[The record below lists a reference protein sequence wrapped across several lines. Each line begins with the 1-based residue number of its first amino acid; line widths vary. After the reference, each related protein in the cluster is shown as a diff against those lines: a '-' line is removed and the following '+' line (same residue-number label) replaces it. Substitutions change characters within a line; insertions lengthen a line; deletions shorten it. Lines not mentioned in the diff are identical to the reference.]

1 MKFVPHAYQA
11 KAIDFIVDHPNCALF
26 LDMGL
31 GKSVVTL
38 TAIQRLKDDYLEIR
52 KVLVVAPK
60 SVARNTWPTEARKWD
75 HLKDLRISVV
85 MGTAAQR
92 KRALEADADVYVVNR
107 ENLVWLV
114 DYCDLTLVR
123 WDFNC
128 VVLDESS
135 SFKNPQARRYKAIRR
150 MRWKIYRLIEL
161 TGTPSPNGLMDL
173 WSQIELLD
181 RGQRLGRTLT
191 TYRSTYF
198 TPGRH
203 NGHVVY
209 EWRPKPGAREAITA
223 AISDICLSMKAEDYL
238 DLPDLIPAGTDIVL
252 TVEERKAYDAFER
265 EQLLQVDE
273 AEIEAVTA
281 AALTNKLL
289 QFTGG
294 AVYDSEHDW
303 HEVGRSKLE
312 ALAELV
318 EMAGEPVLVFYAY
331 QHELSRI
338 QEELAD
344 YAPVVFKG
352 EPDILERWNEGKIQ
366 VLLCHPASVAFGLNM
381 QHGGRVIVWYTP
393 TWNLELYQQANARLY
408 RQGQERPVLLYHL
421 VALGTMDERVMAA
434 LSGKSNMQ
442 EFVMQRIKEL
452 KAGASGASSA
462 FGAVLE
468 RAKP

>member
-1 MKFVPHAYQA
+1 MIFEPHAYQR
-11 KAIDFIVDHPNCALF
+11 KAIDFIIDHPNCALY

-38 TAIQRLKDDYLEIR
+38 TAIQQLIDDYLEVR

-60 SVARNTWPTEARKWD
+60 SVARNTWPTEAKKWD
-75 HLKDLRISVV
+75 HLKSLRVSVV

-92 KRALEADADVYVVNR
+92 RKALEADADVYVVNR

-114 DYCDLTLVR
+114 DYCDNTLVR

-150 MRWKIYRLIEL
+150 MRWLIYRMIEL

-191 TYRSTYF
+191 TYRSRYF

-209 EWRPKPGAREAITA
+209 EWKPKPGAREAITE

-238 DLPDLIPAGTDIVL
+238 DLPDLITAGTDIVL
-252 TVEERKAYDAFER
+252 TDQERKGYDVFER
-265 EQLLQVDE
+265 EQLMQVDE
-273 AEIEAVTA
+273 TEIEAVTA

-289 QFTGG
+289 QYSGG
-294 AVYDSEHDW
+294 AVYDSEHEW

-312 ALAELV
+312 ALADLV
-318 EMAGEPVLVFYAY
+318 EAADEPVLVFYAY

-338 QEELAD
+338 LAELAD
-344 YAPVVFKG
+344 WEPVVFKG
-352 EPDILERWNEGKIQ
+352 EPDILERWNRREIR

-381 QHGGRVIVWYTP
+381 QQGGRVIVWYTP

-408 RQGQERPVLLYHL
+408 RQGQDRPVLLYHL
-421 VALGTMDERVMAA
+421 VALGTMDERVMSA
-434 LSGKSNMQ
+434 LSGKSSIQ
-442 EFVMQRIKEL
+442 DFVMQRIREL
-452 KAGASGASSA
+452 KQS
-462 FGAVLE
+462 
-468 RAKP
+468 KQ

>member
-1 MKFVPHAYQA
+1 MIFEPHAYQR
-11 KAIDFIVDHPNCALF
+11 KAIDFIIDHPNCALY

-38 TAIQRLKDDYLEIR
+38 TAIQQLIDDYLEVR

-60 SVARNTWPTEARKWD
+60 SVARNTWPTEAKKWD
-75 HLKDLRISVV
+75 HLKSLRVSVV

-92 KRALEADADVYVVNR
+92 RKAIEADADVYVVNR

-114 DYCDLTLVR
+114 DYCDNTLVR

-150 MRWKIYRLIEL
+150 MRWLIYRMIEL

-191 TYRSTYF
+191 TYRSRYF

-209 EWRPKPGAREAITA
+209 EWKPKPGAREAITE

-238 DLPDLIPAGTDIVL
+238 DLPDLITAGTDIVL
-252 TVEERKAYDAFER
+252 TDQERKGYDVFER
-265 EQLLQVDE
+265 EQLMQVDE
-273 AEIEAVTA
+273 TEIEAVTA

-289 QFTGG
+289 QYSGG
-294 AVYDSEHDW
+294 AVYDSEHEW

-312 ALAELV
+312 ALADLV
-318 EMAGEPVLVFYAY
+318 EAADEPVLVFYAY

-338 QEELAD
+338 LAELAD
-344 YAPVVFKG
+344 WDPVVFKG
-352 EPDILERWNEGKIQ
+352 EPDILERWNRREIR

-381 QHGGRVIVWYTP
+381 QQGGRVIVWYTP

-408 RQGQERPVLLYHL
+408 RQGQDRPVLLYHL
-421 VALGTMDERVMAA
+421 VALGTMDERVMSA
-434 LSGKSNMQ
+434 LSGKSSIQ
-442 EFVMQRIKEL
+442 DFVMQRIREL
-452 KAGASGASSA
+452 KQS
-462 FGAVLE
+462 
-468 RAKP
+468 KQ